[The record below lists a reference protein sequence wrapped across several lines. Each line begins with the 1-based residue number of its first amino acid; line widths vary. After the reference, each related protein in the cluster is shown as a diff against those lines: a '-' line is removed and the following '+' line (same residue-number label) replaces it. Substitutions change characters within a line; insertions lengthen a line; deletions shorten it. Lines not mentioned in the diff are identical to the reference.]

1 MTATVLDGRA
11 MAAELREA
19 LKGDVAAL
27 RARGVVPALAVV
39 VLGDDPAARSY
50 VRGIERACA
59 NAEVVCSVHRIE
71 EEEAT
76 EVELTMLLDRLSLD
90 GDVHGIIVQTPL
102 PGGIDAARV
111 GAHVAVEKDID
122 GLNPTSAGRLLVGLP
137 SYSPAT
143 AAAVLEI
150 LHRANTP
157 LRGARA
163 VVIGRSAVV
172 GKPVALLLLRED
184 ATVTVCHSRTVDLP
198 AVAREAD
205 VLVVAIGRAKMVGAA
220 WIKPGATVIDVGI
233 NATES
238 GLVGDVDHD
247 AVVPVAGALT
257 PVPGGVGP
265 LTNVMLLRN
274 TVDAARPRERL
285 SRNRRRHNPFASRG
299 ALSPA
304 FGDLT
309 PVGRARQE
317 GVFIATLLR
326 LALRRLGVRRE

>member
-11 MAAELREA
+11 MAAELRDG

-27 RARGVVPALAVV
+27 RARGVAPALAVV

-59 NAEVVCSVHRIE
+59 TAEIVCSVHRME
-71 EEEAT
+71 EDAA
-76 EVELTMLLDRLSLD
+76 EVELALLLDRLSAD
-90 GDVHGIIVQTPL
+90 ADVHGVIVQTPL
-102 PGGIDAARV
+102 PQGIDAARV
-111 GAHVAVEKDID
+111 GVHIAVEKDVD

-137 SYSPAT
+137 SYPPAT

-150 LHRANTP
+150 LHRAHTP

-184 ATVTVCHSRTVDLP
+184 ATVTLCHSRTVDLP

-205 VLVVAIGRAKMVGAA
+205 VLVVAIGRAKVVGAA

-233 NATES
+233 NAVE
-238 GLVGDVDHD
+238 GGGGIVGDVDHE
-247 AVVPVAGALT
+247 AVAPIAGALT

-265 LTNVMLLRN
+265 LTNIMLLRN
-274 TVDAARPRERL
+274 VAAAAR
-285 SRNRRRHNPFASRG
+285 
-299 ALSPA
+299 ALAP
-304 FGDLT
+304 
-309 PVGRARQE
+309 
-317 GVFIATLLR
+317 
-326 LALRRLGVRRE
+326 